1 MPVCRAANSGKM
13 VKESNI
19 TSTFK
24 AFCNNAGVEYKP
36 SHTCRRSYVTNCLDK
51 GMKLAVVSK
60 NVGHKNK
67 STTLNTYYK
76 CKNDYEDNLAI
87 QNEIFKI
94 YDFDFGSEKAE
105 APENASSAF
114 PEASLGEDKYFTFSL
129 VTIKGGGPLTIK

>member
-1 MPVCRAANSGKM
+1 M
-13 VKESNI
+13 VKESSV

-24 AFCNNAGVEYKP
+24 AFCNYVGVEYKP

-51 GMKLAVVSK
+51 GMKLALVSK

-67 STTLNTYYK
+67 SNLEHLYK

-94 YDFDFGSEKAE
+94 YDFDFGGEQVE
-105 APENASSAF
+105 AMFA
-114 PEASLGEDKYFTFSL
+114 
-129 VTIKGGGPLTIK
+129 

>member
-1 MPVCRAANSGKM
+1 MEQRRRTKQAGIESEYVIPANSGRM

-24 AFCNNAGVEYKP
+24 AFCNNVGVEYKP

-51 GMKLAVVSK
+51 GMKLALVSR

-94 YDFDFGSEKAE
+94 YDFDFGGVQKEL
-105 APENASSAF
+105 AF
-114 PEASLGEDKYFTFSL
+114 A
-129 VTIKGGGPLTIK
+129 

>member
-1 MPVCRAANSGKM
+1 MNNCRMMSLENSGRM
-13 VKESNI
+13 VKESSI
-19 TSTFK
+19 TGTFK
-24 AFCNNAGVEYKP
+24 AFCNYVGVEYKP

-51 GMKLAVVSK
+51 GMKLALVSK

-94 YDFDFGSEKAE
+94 YDFEF
-105 APENASSAF
+105 
-114 PEASLGEDKYFTFSL
+114 
-129 VTIKGGGPLTIK
+129 GGGQVETMFA

>member
-1 MPVCRAANSGKM
+1 MEQKRRTKQAGIESEYVIPSNSGRM
-13 VKESNI
+13 VKESSL

-24 AFCNNAGVEYKP
+24 AFCNNIGVEYKP

-51 GMKLAVVSK
+51 GMKLALVSR

-94 YDFDFGSEKAE
+94 YDFDFDGVQKEPVFA
-105 APENASSAF
+105 
-114 PEASLGEDKYFTFSL
+114 
-129 VTIKGGGPLTIK
+129 

>member
-1 MPVCRAANSGKM
+1 MSNCRMMSL
-13 VKESNI
+13 ESSV

-24 AFCNNAGVEYKP
+24 AFCNYVGVEYKP

-51 GMKLAVVSK
+51 GMKLALVSK

-87 QNEIFKI
+87 QNEIF
-94 YDFDFGSEKAE
+94 
-105 APENASSAF
+105 
-114 PEASLGEDKYFTFSL
+114 
-129 VTIKGGGPLTIK
+129 